1 MAGKKGV
8 IPSHVKK
15 KHFEHPGIECPVI
28 QLLEKVEDPRSP
40 SLFFQYSLT
49 SVLFMILIGLMCGAT
64 DWPKVVVVARGLS
77 AWMSDYVDMRAGVPC
92 ERTFKDLINAL
103 TPTALENVLQE
114 LANFVRKKPALE
126 VVSFDGQT
134 SRGTSDKHKGFGGM
148 HLLNAW
154 SSENGLCIGQLK
166 VDDKSNEITAI
177 PELMKMLDLKGTVIT
192 ADALNTQK
200 TVATEAIE
208 GNGDYLLPV
217 KGNQPGLQEFVTDA
231 FEAAEK
237 EQIAAASKWNRAVA
251 KAKEQRDEARLQSLL
266 IKGVSK
272 CGIFSHEDEPEKA
285 HGRIEIRRCT
295 TLSAKELLGGTEW
308 TGLKTLVRIDRKR
321 IVGDKMTHERTYYIS
336 SLTPEKPD
344 VIANIAR
351 RHWGV
356 ESLHWRLDVVFRQDQ
371 SRYRDRNGAR
381 NLAAIRK
388 IVLNGLSKETSVK
401 GGLATRQCAAAFNPD
416 YRGRVLKNLF

>member
-15 KHFEHPGIECPVI
+15 KHFEHPGIDFPVI
-28 QLLEKVEDPRSP
+28 QLLEGVEDSRSP
-40 SLFFQYSLT
+40 SLFFRYSLT
-49 SVLFMILIGLMCGAT
+49 SVLFMTLVGIMCGAT
-64 DWPKVVVVARGLS
+64 DWPKIIVVARGLS
-77 AWMSDYVDMRAGVPC
+77 AWMSNYVDMTSGVPC

-103 TPTALENVLQE
+103 APAALENVLRE
-114 LANFVRKKPALE
+114 LAGLMREKPVLE

-134 SRGTSDKHKGFGGM
+134 SRGTSDKYKGLSGI
-148 HLLNAW
+148 HLVNAW
-154 SSENGLCIGQLK
+154 SAENGLCIGQLK

-200 TVATEAIE
+200 TVAKQAIE

-217 KGNQPGLQEFVTDA
+217 KGNQPGLQEFVIDA

-237 EQIAAASKWNRAVA
+237 KQRAAAVQWDHAIA
-251 KAKEQRDEARLQSLL
+251 QAKEQREEARLQRLL
-266 IKGVSK
+266 AKGASK
-272 CGIFSHEDEPEKA
+272 CGIFTYEDGAEKA
-285 HGRIEIRRCT
+285 HGRVEIRRCT
-295 TLSAKELLGGTEW
+295 TFAAAGLPVAAEW
-308 TGLKTLVRIDRKR
+308 SGLKSLVRIDRER
-321 IVGDKMTHERTYYIS
+321 VVRDKVTHERVYYIS
-336 SLTPEKPD
+336 SLTPEKPEL
-344 VIANIAR
+344 IASIAR

-381 NLAAIRK
+381 NLAAMRK
-388 IVLNGLSKETSVK
+388 IVLNALSRETSMK
-401 GGLATRQCAAAFNPD
+401 GGLATRQYAAAFNPA
-416 YRGRVLKNLF
+416 YREKVLKNLF

>member
-15 KHFEHPGIECPVI
+15 QHFEHPGIECPVI

-40 SLFFQYSLT
+40 SLFFRYSLT
-49 SVLFMILIGLMCGAT
+49 SVLFMIIIGIMCGAT
-64 DWPKVVVVARGLS
+64 DWPKIIVVARGLS
-77 AWMSDYVDMRAGVPC
+77 SWMSNYVDMTAGIPC
-92 ERTFKDLINAL
+92 ERTFKDLINTL
-103 TPTALENVLQE
+103 TPAALENVLQE
-114 LANFVRKKPALE
+114 LANLVRKKSPLE

-134 SRGTSDKHKGFGGM
+134 SRGTCDKHKGLSGI

-177 PELMKMLDLKGTVIT
+177 PELMKMLDLKGSVIT

-200 TVATEAIE
+200 TVANQAIE

-217 KGNQPGLQEFVTDA
+217 KGNQSGLQESIIDA
-231 FEAAEK
+231 FESAEMEQRAAFS
-237 EQIAAASKWNRAVA
+237 QWDRAVL
-251 KAKEQRDEARLQSLL
+251 KAKEQRDEARLQRLL
-266 IKGVSK
+266 TKGASR
-272 CGIFSHEDEPEKA
+272 CGICSHEDEPEKA
-285 HGRIEIRRCT
+285 HGRIEVRRCT
-295 TLSAKELLGGTEW
+295 TLSAKGLPAMAEW
-308 TGLKTLVRIDRKR
+308 RGLKSLVRIDRER
-321 IVGDKMTHERTYYIS
+321 IMGGKATHERVYYIS
-336 SLTPEKPD
+336 SLAPEKPEL
-344 VIANIAR
+344 IAGIAR

-356 ESLHWRLDVVFRQDQ
+356 ESLHWWLDVVFRQDQ

-388 IVLNGLSKETSVK
+388 IVLNAISRETSMK
-401 GGLATRQCAAAFNPD
+401 GGLATRQYAAAFNPS
-416 YRGRVLKNLF
+416 YREKILKNLF